1 MAQVIKDI
9 VTWLTQWFT
18 PTDDLADVALSNS
31 YDDLDNK
38 PTIKTIN
45 NESLVG
51 SGNITIS
58 VDVESELEDIVDD
71 LITEA
76 QS

>member
-31 YDDLDNK
+31 YNDLDNK